1 MDRRYWNVAPFKGR
15 EVSIE
20 IADLSTGAFGHV
32 NCDDIT
38 ESWDIVDEGTGG
50 TGDDSGNETKGR
62 GFERVDALGD
72 GTPSRPALRQNTP
85 NPFNPVTSISYDVPE
100 HGHVTLQIYD
110 VSGKLVRS
118 LVNGEKQAGTHT
130 VSWNGLDKSGMQV
143 SSGVYLYRF
152 LFRNELVETRKMMML
167 K

>member
-1 MDRRYWNVAPFKGR
+1 
-15 EVSIE
+15 
-20 IADLSTGAFGHV
+20 
-32 NCDDIT
+32 
-38 ESWDIVDEGTGG
+38 
-50 TGDDSGNETKGR
+50 
-62 GFERVDALGD
+62 
-72 GTPSRPALRQNTP
+72 
-85 NPFNPVTSISYDVPE
+85 
-100 HGHVTLQIYD
+100 